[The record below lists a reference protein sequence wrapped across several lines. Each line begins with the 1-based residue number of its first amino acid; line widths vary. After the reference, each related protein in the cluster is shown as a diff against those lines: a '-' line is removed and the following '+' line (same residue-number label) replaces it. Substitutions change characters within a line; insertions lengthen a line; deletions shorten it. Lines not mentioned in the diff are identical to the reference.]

1 MSISSDRKSNN
12 PFLSRPPTVA
22 DEHVQS
28 GAGTLDNAMQQQ
40 MYAPQ
45 PGSARQENY
54 DLELPPPA
62 YDSTVRNA
70 GNYGCYNII
79 LN

>member
-12 PFLSRPPTVA
+12 PFLSRPPIVA

-40 MYAPQ
+40 MYVPQ
-45 PGSARQENY
+45 PGSARQENC

-62 YDSTVRNA
+62 YDSTVSNA
-70 GNYGCYNII
+70 GNYVCHNII

>member
-1 MSISSDRKSNN
+1 MSVSSDRKSNN
-12 PFLSRPPTVA
+12 PFLSRPPINIVA

-54 DLELPPPA
+54 DLELAPPS

-70 GNYGCYNII
+70 GN
-79 LN
+79 